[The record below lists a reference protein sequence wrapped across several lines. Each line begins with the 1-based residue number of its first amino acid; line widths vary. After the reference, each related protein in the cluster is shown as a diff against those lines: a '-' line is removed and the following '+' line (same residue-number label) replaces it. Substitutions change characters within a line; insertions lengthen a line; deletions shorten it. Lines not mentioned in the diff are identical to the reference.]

1 MLRPAIVAIPALLA
15 AVPAAAEPNRCAT
28 ADSDLEYK
36 GTDIPEFG
44 GDTGWIPG
52 GSPAQIRLAA
62 HLEGHTAVS
71 AGYTAKG
78 CWQDGMKGSLA
89 GRPGTGYLDV
99 AYGADLS
106 LKARIHTSIL
116 GKSIDWEGNI
126 PIPYIPSDLL
136 IADTTDFTPR
146 LPTTVAATVSDSTQA
161 VNVISTDVI
170 GNFISIPGISGGLH
184 ISVRGSMTSTYRAK
198 TTSFADGTVDSLEDL
213 VSIAQPGA
221 GFHSSLEM
229 PLTVDG
235 VVHYAPK
242 LTFAAGFDVTILG
255 FKVVDWDIATVSMSL
270 PSLDRNVKLE
280 GEPAVL
286 PLPEMDGLGDGARM
300 DFAAGA
306 TQTIHVKNTGQGPLE
321 LVPTNLPAGVT
332 AAPLTLAPGAQGDL
346 SVTAAAGAL
355 ASTASLT
362 VQTNDPDRPT
372 VEVELGMQNGGTD
385 GGKAD
390 GEVGEPDGGC
400 STGSGQGAGLILF
413 ALGFVAIRRRR
424 S

>member
-1 MLRPAIVAIPALLA
+1 MLRPAIVAIPLLLA
-15 AVPAAAEPNRCAT
+15 AGPAAADPNRCAT
-28 ADSDLEYK
+28 AETDLEYK

-78 CWQDGMKGSLA
+78 CWQDGMKGSLV
-89 GRPGTGYLDV
+89 GRSGSGYLDV

-126 PIPYIPSDLL
+126 PIPYVPSDLL
-136 IADTTDFTPR
+136 IADTSTFTPR

-161 VNVISTDVI
+161 VNVLSTDVI

-184 ISVRGSMTSTYRAK
+184 VSVKGSMTSTYRAK
-198 TTSFADGTVDSLEDL
+198 TTSFAGGTVDALEDL
-213 VSIAQPGA
+213 VSIAKPGT
-221 GFHSSLEM
+221 GFQATLDM
-229 PLTVDG
+229 PVTIDG

-255 FKVVDWDIATVSMSL
+255 FKVVNWDIATISMSL
-270 PSLDRNVKLE
+270 PTLDRNVKLE

-286 PLPEMDGLGDGARM
+286 SLPQLDGIGDGARM
-300 DFAAGA
+300 DFAAA
-306 TQTIHVKNTGQGPLE
+306 TTQSLHVKNSGQAPLE
-321 LVPTNLPAGVT
+321 LVPTNLPAGIT
-332 AAPLTLAPGAQGDL
+332 AGAITLAPGAEGDL
-346 SVTAAAGAL
+346 TVTAAAGAL
-355 ASTASLT
+355 ATPMDLT

-372 VEVELGMQNGGTD
+372 LSVELGVQNGGTD
-385 GGKAD
+385 EGKEDAD
-390 GEVGEPDGGC
+390 PGSPDGGC

-424 S
+424 R